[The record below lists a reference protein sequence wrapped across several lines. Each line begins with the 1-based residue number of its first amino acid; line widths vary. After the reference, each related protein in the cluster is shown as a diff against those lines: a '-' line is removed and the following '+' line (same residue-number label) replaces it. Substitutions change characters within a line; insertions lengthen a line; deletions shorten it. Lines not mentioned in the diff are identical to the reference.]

1 MASKADVHA
10 LCQQAGQCVEAE
22 IDFVD
27 ETFTKLR
34 RRKARF
40 LREDFCGTAPTSGSW
55 TTSGSGC
62 VRVRAAAVTLPESRE
77 ILEEAGFRG
86 VTVYRLR
93 ARGLEAAPAGPIS
106 PPGKTGEEPRVRG
119 VG

>member
-1 MASKADVHA
+1 M
-10 LCQQAGQCVEAE
+10 

-34 RRKARF
+34 RRKVRF
-40 LREDFCGTAPTSGSW
+40 LRENFSGAAPTSGSR

-62 VRVRAAAVTLPESRE
+62 ARVRVAAVTLPESRE

-93 ARGLEAAPAGPIS
+93 VRGLEAAPAGPIS
-106 PPGKTGEEPRVRG
+106 PPGKTRETAGSGDSR
-119 VG
+119 